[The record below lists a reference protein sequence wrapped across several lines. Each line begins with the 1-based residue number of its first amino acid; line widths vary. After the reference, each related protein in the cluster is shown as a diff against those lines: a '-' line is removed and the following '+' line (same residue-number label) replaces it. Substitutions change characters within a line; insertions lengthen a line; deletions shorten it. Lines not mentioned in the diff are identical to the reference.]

1 MALKKK
7 KKKIKPNFPKKLPNL
22 SPSKL
27 PRYPSIQRQD
37 IKDDKTNGNND
48 TSENED
54 ILEIKKKKKKLDKRN
69 TSLGLTERAVKEKVE
84 ESFKKKE
91 DDNGTDI
98 TEPRRSKKKQKKS
111 EETKDEEE
119 AHKLSASVEEDGSV
133 LAVKKDKKNQ
143 MKSPSKTK
151 AIKSTEKATSSPTK
165 QKG

>member
-1 MALKKK
+1 M
-7 KKKIKPNFPKKLPNL
+7 
-22 SPSKL
+22 

-54 ILEIKKKKKKLDKRN
+54 KLESSIKKKKLDKRN

-91 DDNGTDI
+91 DDKGTDS
-98 TEPRRSKKKQKKS
+98 TEPRRSKKKQKKR

-119 AHKLSASVEEDGSV
+119 VHSISASVEECLTEDGSD
-133 LAVKKDKKNQ
+133 LAVKKDTKNQ
-143 MKSPSKTK
+143 MKSLK
-151 AIKSTEKATSSPTK
+151 IHHLG
-165 QKG
+165 QKLMAY